1 MSTERGEFEIDLEED
16 RSDISGINVQSFV
29 DEQEWRLHNH
39 VETWK
44 KVTTKVFQNAK
55 YKHPALSAACKAS
68 RRPGFFIWNIF
79 FVMVSE
85 RVHVN
90 IGRIK
95 NITQRHSTVYHDLF
109 QNNTQR
115 QTKINENI

>member
-90 IGRIK
+90 IGWIK
-95 NITQRHSTVYHDLF
+95 NITQKHLYHDLF

-115 QTKINENI
+115 QTKMNENI

>member
-1 MSTERGEFEIDLEED
+1 MKRAVSVSFCFLKSVNTVELQDLTITVSTERGEFEIDLEED
-16 RSDISGINVQSFV
+16 NSDISGINVQSFV

-55 YKHPALSAACKAS
+55 YKHPALSAACKAT

-79 FVMVSE
+79 FVMVRDVICCS
-85 RVHVN
+85 
-90 IGRIK
+90 I
-95 NITQRHSTVYHDLF
+95 
-109 QNNTQR
+109 
-115 QTKINENI
+115 

>member
-85 RVHVN
+85 KVN
-90 IGRIK
+90 TGWIK
-95 NITQRHSTVYHDLF
+95 NIYNAKASVS
-109 QNNTQR
+109 
-115 QTKINENI
+115 